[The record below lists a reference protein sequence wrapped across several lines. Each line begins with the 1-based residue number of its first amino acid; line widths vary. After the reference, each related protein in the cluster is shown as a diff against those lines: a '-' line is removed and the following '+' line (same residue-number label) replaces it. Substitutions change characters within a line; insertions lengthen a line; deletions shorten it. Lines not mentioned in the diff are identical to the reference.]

1 MPNIHD
7 TTTGSS
13 ESSSEYLQNAGCKIK
28 YSESGGRRVY
38 GALSAVYH
46 MEHEIESEAQFSAA
60 SRAIPAHTLLESSPA
75 LLFSA
80 EEYEA
85 HGRHTVLDRHS
96 FRWTDGR
103 MALALG
109 LGGISDG
116 PLTLSNYFVAGSLF
130 NRSDAPNV
138 SYSIDTSTESIRFT
152 TTRAVEPDEELCVYY
167 EESSGPD
174 GSAELADGSGVL
186 PAGEAPNHVPQ
197 ATPDLKEILDDDDLP
212 FIRVKLTSDEDDEE
226 TAETVRTG
234 EHVPRSC
241 TRLLMPN
248 RKYSTGLG
256 SRHPRPTT
264 NNLRTKVT
272 PPPPFPHSLPP
283 LTSKPFLRW
292 HRSSGLDTPTLAH
305 LKRVRKSPTAAHSSM
320 LLTASQTAPTPP
332 TDLPPPY
339 QLPVPRSAAL
349 TPASLALKN
358 TFWPTVFAPRRKGEP
373 EDWTR
378 ARAHW
383 ACAAMAR
390 VVQEAH
396 AARAAGEVRVCSISP
411 LPSSL
416 MYL

>member
-152 TTRAVEPDEELCVYY
+152 TARAVEPDEELCVCY

-174 GSAELADGSGVL
+174 GSAELADVSGVL
-186 PAGEAPNHVPQ
+186 PAGEAPNHIPQ
-197 ATPDLKEILDDDDLP
+197 VTPDLKEILDDDDLP

-272 PPPPFPHSLPP
+272 PLPPFPHSLPP
-283 LTSKPFLRW
+283 LTSNSDGTDP
-292 HRSSGLDTPTLAH
+292 P
-305 LKRVRKSPTAAHSSM
+305 
-320 LLTASQTAPTPP
+320 ASTRPPSRTSNACANPQPQRTPP
-332 TDLPPPY
+332 CSSPRPKQPPRPP
-339 QLPVPRSAAL
+339 QTFPR
-349 TPASLALKN
+349 
-358 TFWPTVFAPRRKGEP
+358 PTNSPS
-373 EDWTR
+373 
-378 ARAHW
+378 
-383 ACAAMAR
+383 
-390 VVQEAH
+390 H
-396 AARAAGEVRVCSISP
+396 AAQR
-411 LPSSL
+411 
-416 MYL
+416 